1 VVIPAEDRPLDVW
14 CVALAAECSLLLG
27 LSAGARAAYRLRDIE
42 DRYIAQ
48 MLAYTGGKKGE
59 AAQRLGIDRK
69 TLYRRDVSS

>member
-1 VVIPAEDRPLDVW
+1 
-14 CVALAAECSLLLG
+14 
-27 LSAGARAAYRLRDIE
+27 
-42 DRYIAQ
+42 